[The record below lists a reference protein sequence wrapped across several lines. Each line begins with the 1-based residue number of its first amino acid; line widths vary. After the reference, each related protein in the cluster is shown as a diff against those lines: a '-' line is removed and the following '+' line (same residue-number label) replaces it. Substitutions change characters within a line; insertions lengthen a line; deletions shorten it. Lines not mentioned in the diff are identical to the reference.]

1 MLSALLFCG
10 FLLPAAA
17 HRFLFVSIN
26 IGHSHLAFSG
36 QLADKLVEHGHEVDF
51 MVSRMTSFVQ
61 GNGSRLANVFH
72 FTPKSSEEINA
83 LMMQAPLYKD
93 VFQHEVDI
101 FSKEVMPLFTRAWE
115 LFGTDLL
122 SDRALFERLKSR
134 HYDAA
139 ISEAFDSCAQV
150 LFHKLGIRSTM
161 GLIPT
166 PMPEMLTHS
175 LGIPAMSSF
184 VPVMNH
190 SPERPLEMTFWER
203 AVNFYNYAHS
213 NYETLPTMNAVFDK
227 PGPLRDELLPAD
239 FPSIVE
245 LKTNMAAIFLNT
257 FELLDLPRP
266 TLPHIRHVGGIALK
280 QPKEQMDAQSAAI
293 FANARAGVVILSFG
307 SIVDTKRMSAA
318 TRSAF
323 LRAFARFP
331 DHEFVWKFVGE
342 QTDEL
347 AAEFANFTN
356 VHPMEWIDQTTML
369 AHPKTRAFLSHVGLN
384 SLNEAAY
391 FGVPVVACPFFGDQ
405 TYNTA
410 IVRHVGMGVKLD
422 KREITEASVTA
433 ALSQVL
439 DDPQYRRRAQELSR
453 ALRNEASDRTARFVR
468 DVEFATEFS
477 AELTRQRI
485 PQLNLLVFYSVDV
498 IGFFF
503 LLAVCALA
511 LFSFALSAVFGF
523 AFRSITRPFEKP
535 KVT

>member
-83 LMMQAPLYKD
+83 LMMQAPLYQD

-115 LFGTDLL
+115 LFGKDLL
-122 SDRALFERLKSR
+122 SDQELFERLKSR
-134 HYDAA
+134 NYDAA

-150 LFHKLGIRSTM
+150 LFHKLGIKSTI
-161 GLIPT
+161 GTVAT
-166 PMPEMLTHS
+166 PMSEVVTYS
-175 LGIPAMSSF
+175 LGIPALPSF

-203 AVNFYNYAHS
+203 VVNFYNYAHS

-227 PGPLRDELLPAD
+227 PGPLRDELLSTD
-239 FPSIVE
+239 FPSIID
-245 LKTNMAAIFLNT
+245 LKANMAAIFLNT

-280 QPKEQMDAQSAAI
+280 QPKKQMDAV
-293 FANARAGVVILSFG
+293 N
-307 SIVDTKRMSAA
+307 
-318 TRSAF
+318 
-323 LRAFARFP
+323 
-331 DHEFVWKFVGE
+331 
-342 QTDEL
+342 
-347 AAEFANFTN
+347 
-356 VHPMEWIDQTTML
+356 
-369 AHPKTRAFLSHVGLN
+369 
-384 SLNEAAY
+384 
-391 FGVPVVACPFFGDQ
+391 
-405 TYNTA
+405 
-410 IVRHVGMGVKLD
+410 
-422 KREITEASVTA
+422 KREISETSVTA

-498 IGFFF
+498 IAFFF

-511 LFSFALSAVFGF
+511 FFSFLLSAVLRF
-523 AFRSITRPFEKP
+523 AFRSVTRPSEKP